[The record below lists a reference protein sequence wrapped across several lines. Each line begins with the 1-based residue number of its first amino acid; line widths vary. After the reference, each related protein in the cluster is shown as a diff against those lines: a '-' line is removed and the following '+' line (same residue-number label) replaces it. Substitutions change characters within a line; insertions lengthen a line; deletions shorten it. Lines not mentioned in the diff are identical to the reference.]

1 MVTAY
6 REMFARF
13 EFFICMTD
21 LLLVEVAVGADLV
34 GDADALHVDNLRARK
49 LVSVLNW
56 TLSNLLVANR
66 IVHCV
71 INGTVALSFCVEFVS
86 FVGVLV
92 ALWNGKKGN
101 KALHSVRLI

>member
-1 MVTAY
+1 
-6 REMFARF
+6 
-13 EFFICMTD
+13 MTD

-34 GDADALHVDNLRARK
+34 GNADALHVDNLRARK

-92 ALWNGKKGN
+92 ALWNGKKEIRRYIQF
-101 KALHSVRLI
+101 V

>member
-1 MVTAY
+1 
-6 REMFARF
+6 
-13 EFFICMTD
+13 MTD

-34 GDADALHVDNLRARK
+34 GDADALHVDNLGARK
-49 LVSVLNW
+49 LVSVLNR

-92 ALWNGKKGN
+92 ALWNRKKEIRRYIQI
-101 KALHSVRLI
+101 V